1 MKTAPLKFAGVK
13 DPVHIKLY
21 RIDIRQLLLMEFQVV
36 VDKMHF
42 MKIYEAQIAQ
52 IHNGFNTI
60 IRESLN

>member
-1 MKTAPLKFAGVK
+1 
-13 DPVHIKLY
+13 
-21 RIDIRQLLLMEFQVV
+21 MEFQVV

-60 IRESLN
+60 IREFLIQKARLDYFLVSCPNRSVLLTL

>member
-1 MKTAPLKFAGVK
+1 
-13 DPVHIKLY
+13 
-21 RIDIRQLLLMEFQVV
+21 MEFQVV

-60 IRESLN
+60 IRESQNKKLVRTIH

>member
-1 MKTAPLKFAGVK
+1 
-13 DPVHIKLY
+13 
-21 RIDIRQLLLMEFQVV
+21 MEFQVV

-60 IRESLN
+60 IRESLEICQSLI